1 MGSPPSHH
9 PTAAAV
15 AGVLAGG
22 PASSSPPATATAAP
36 QLPVGNLKYL
46 SYYECCTDTG
56 KVSYN
61 TSADS
66 PCPAPDAPN
75 EASAGGGL
83 WGNEAGINL
92 GLSSSLPAILKA
104 HRCFG
109 LSSLFQIDGAHGL
122 TGKLPVTPTLG
133 RASSSS
139 SSSSSNSNPA
149 DRESSTSRTRR
160 SSRAS

>member
-1 MGSPPSHH
+1 MRPVLSLWVLTATAPGVGSAPLAPLLHGDPTPGSAAAA
-9 PTAAAV
+9 PTTAAL
-15 AGVLAGG
+15 AGVSAT
-22 PASSSPPATATAAP
+22 SSPSATATATP

-122 TGKLPVTPTLG
+122 TGKLPVSPTLLQG
-133 RASSSS
+133 
-139 SSSSSNSNPA
+139 
-149 DRESSTSRTRR
+149 
-160 SSRAS
+160 

>member
-22 PASSSPPATATAAP
+22 PASSSPPATAAP

-122 TGKLPVTPTLG
+122 SGKLPVTPTLQCP
-133 RASSSS
+133 RPSSSS
-139 SSSSSNSNPA
+139 SSSKSNPA